1 MPHTYKEPA
10 IEVEGLRKVYHS
22 LVAVDDVS
30 FVMYRGEAFG
40 FLGPNGAGKSTVVK
54 VLTGLVAPTKG
65 TVRILGQPVS
75 NLEMRRRIG
84 YLPELPTFH
93 RWLHAKEFLEFHGR
107 LYGMRGM
114 ALEKRCHE
122 VLELVG
128 LAGRENQKL
137 GTFSK
142 GMMQRIGLAQA
153 ILNRPDLVLLDEL
166 VSGLDPVGQRDMRDL
181 LRQLKSEGMSIFLNS
196 HQLADVE
203 ALCDRVAIIN
213 EGRILKVG
221 APQLLFEE
229 APVFEVRVSP
239 VNKELLHRLG
249 SIALAV
255 RQDEDDPCLL
265 YVEVQKDEQAADIA
279 EVVHA
284 CGSRLYGLAPHHRS
298 LEQLFLRTIDASRQR
313 TPVESTQL

>member
-1 MPHTYKEPA
+1 MKEADRAPA
-10 IEVEGLRKVYHS
+10 IEVEGLQKNYRS
-22 LVAVDDVS
+22 LVAVDDIS

-54 VLTGLVAPTKG
+54 ILTGLVFPTKG

-93 RWLHAKEFLEFHGR
+93 RWLRAKEFLEFHGR

-114 ALEKRCHE
+114 LLDKRSRE

-153 ILNRPDLVLLDEL
+153 ILNKPDLVLLDEL
-166 VSGLDPVGQRDMRDL
+166 VSGLDPVGQRDMREL
-181 LRQLKSEGMSIFLNS
+181 LHQLKTEGMSIFLNS

-221 APQLLFEE
+221 APQSLFDES
-229 APVFEVRVSP
+229 PIFEVRVNP
-239 VNKELLHRLG
+239 VHKELLHRLG

-255 RQDEDDPCLL
+255 RQDAEDPCLL
-265 YVEVQKDEQAADIA
+265 YIEVQKNEQAAEIA
-279 EVVHA
+279 EVVLA
-284 CGSRLYGLAPHHRS
+284 CGSHLYGLAPHHRS
-298 LEQLFLRTIDASRQR
+298 LEQLFLRTIDASRSK
-313 TPVESTQL
+313 TPVGSYQT

>member
-1 MPHTYKEPA
+1 
-10 IEVEGLRKVYHS
+10 
-22 LVAVDDVS
+22 
-30 FVMYRGEAFG
+30 
-40 FLGPNGAGKSTVVK
+40 
-54 VLTGLVAPTKG
+54 
-65 TVRILGQPVS
+65 
-75 NLEMRRRIG
+75 
-84 YLPELPTFH
+84 
-93 RWLHAKEFLEFHGR
+93 
-107 LYGMRGM
+107 
-114 ALEKRCHE
+114 
-122 VLELVG
+122 
-128 LAGRENQKL
+128 
-137 GTFSK
+137 
-142 GMMQRIGLAQA
+142 
-153 ILNRPDLVLLDEL
+153 
-166 VSGLDPVGQRDMRDL
+166 
-181 LRQLKSEGMSIFLNS
+181 
-196 HQLADVE
+196 
-203 ALCDRVAIIN
+203 
-213 EGRILKVG
+213 LKVG

>member
-1 MPHTYKEPA
+1 MYMSSDSILDTRSGNSRPQQKESTSKSNESRPTA
-10 IEVEGLRKVYHS
+10 VEIQGLRKVYRQII
-22 LVAVDDVS
+22 AVDDISLVT
-30 FVMYRGEAFG
+30 YRGEAFG

-54 VLTGLVAPTKG
+54 ILTGLVAPTRG
-65 TVRILGQPVS
+65 TIRILGQPI
-75 NLEMRRRIG
+75 NNREMRRRIG

-93 RWLHAKEFLEFHGR
+93 KWLRAGDFLAFHGH

-114 ALEKRCHE
+114 ELEKRSRE

-128 LAGRENQKL
+128 LAGRDNQKL

-166 VSGLDPVGQRDMRDL
+166 VSGLDPVGQRDMREL
-181 LRQLKSEGMSIFLNS
+181 LRELKSEGMSIFLNS

-213 EGRILKVG
+213 EGNILKVG
-221 APQLLFEE
+221 APQSLFDE
-229 APVFEVRVSP
+229 APVFEVRVKP

-255 RQDEDDPCLL
+255 RQDEDDPYLL
-265 YVEVQKDEQAADIA
+265 YIEVQKDEQAAEIA

-284 CGSRLYGLAPHHRS
+284 CGSLLYGLG
-298 LEQLFLRTIDASRQR
+298 
-313 TPVESTQL
+313 

>member
-1 MPHTYKEPA
+1 MANRDRTPA
-10 IEVEGLRKVYHS
+10 IEVENLRKVYRN

-54 VLTGLVAPTKG
+54 MLTGLVLPTSG
-65 TVRILGQPVS
+65 TARLLGQPVS

-84 YLPELPTFH
+84 YLPELPNFH
-93 RWLHAKEFLEFHGR
+93 RWLRAKEFLEFHGR

-114 ALEKRCHE
+114 ALDKRCRE
-122 VLELVG
+122 ALALVG
-128 LAGRENQKL
+128 LEGREKQKL

-181 LRQLKSEGMSIFLNS
+181 LRQLKAEGMSIFLNS

-221 APQLLFEE
+221 APQLLFDES
-229 APVFEVRVSP
+229 PVFEVRVHP
-239 VNKELLHRLG
+239 VSNELLHRLG
-249 SIALAV
+249 SVALAV
-255 RQDEDDPCLL
+255 RQDEDEPDRL
-265 YVEVQKDEQAADIA
+265 YVEVQRDEQAADIA
-279 EVVHA
+279 EIVHS
-284 CGSRLYGLAPHHRS
+284 CGARLYGLAPHDRS
-298 LEQLFLRTIDASRQR
+298 LEQLFLRTIDASRR
-313 TPVESTQL
+313 HIPVEAHQS

>member
-1 MPHTYKEPA
+1 MMASTHRAPA
-10 IEVEGLRKVYHS
+10 IEVERLRKVYRG
-22 LVAVDDVS
+22 LVAVDNVS

-54 VLTGLVAPTKG
+54 MLTGLVRPTSG
-65 TVRILGQPVS
+65 TVRLLGQPVS

-84 YLPELPTFH
+84 YLPELPNFH
-93 RWLHAKEFLEFHGR
+93 RWLRAKEFLEFHGR

-114 ALEKRCHE
+114 ELEKRCHE
-122 VLELVG
+122 VLAQVG
-128 LAGRENQKL
+128 LDGRENQRL

-181 LRQLKSEGMSIFLNS
+181 LHQLKAEGMSIFLNS

-221 APQLLFEE
+221 APQSLFDEY
-229 APVFEVRVSP
+229 PVFAVRVSP
-239 VNKELLHRLG
+239 INNELLHRLG
-249 SIALAV
+249 AIALAV
-255 RQDEDDPCLL
+255 RQDEDDPALL
-265 YVEVQKDEQAADIA
+265 YVEVQRDEQAADIA
-279 EVVHA
+279 EVVYT

-298 LEQLFLRTIDASRQR
+298 LEQLFLRTIDASRR
-313 TPVESTQL
+313 RPAEL

>member
-1 MPHTYKEPA
+1 MREVYRAPA
-10 IEVEGLRKVYHS
+10 IEVEGLQKIYRS
-22 LVAVDDVS
+22 LVAVDDIS
-30 FVMYRGEAFG
+30 FAMYRGEAFG

-54 VLTGLVAPTKG
+54 ILTGLVAPTKG
-65 TVRILGQPVS
+65 RVRILGQPVS

-93 RWLHAKEFLEFHGR
+93 RWLRAKEFLEFHGR
-107 LYGMRGM
+107 LYGMRGVE
-114 ALEKRCHE
+114 LNKRSRE

-153 ILNRPDLVLLDEL
+153 ILNKPDLVLLDEL
-166 VSGLDPVGQRDMRDL
+166 VSGLDPVGQRDMREL
-181 LRQLKSEGMSIFLNS
+181 LHQLKSEGMSIFLNS

-221 APQLLFEE
+221 APQSLFDES
-229 APVFEVRVSP
+229 PIFEVRVNP
-239 VNKELLHRLG
+239 VSKELLHRLG

-255 RQDEDDPCLL
+255 RQDAEDPCLL
-265 YVEVQKDEQAADIA
+265 YVEVQTNEQAAEIA
-279 EVVHA
+279 EAVLA
-284 CGSRLYGLAPHHRS
+284 TGSQLYGLAPHHRS
-298 LEQLFLRTIDASRQR
+298 LEQLFLRTIDASRR
-313 TPVESTQL
+313 KTPVGSYQT